1 MTDTYA
7 DLLACEDLLL
17 FAGAA
22 TAATGRR
29 EFHSGADEQRLS
41 MEFLHDYVH
50 QTLPDL
56 YAMTLALHI
65 NDHHAAR
72 VVHTLLSHPRPGAPA
87 DERAREN
94 GLIRRRLAL
103 MPPQRVYRLFRRL
116 AGDRVNNRRTRATM
130 RDWLNARPRLE
141 LDALKYRS
149 GLHAAARHARLPL
162 PPDVD
167 RFLFS
172 RTSRRRRI
180 RYDSPLLRAHGRAH
194 YSVQGVYDLPFTV
207 AEGFAAHH
215 GVPRERFLERIRAR
229 TTHAERLRLESATR
243 RAGVDPRVDL
253 GSMPLLRLCVHVL
266 GLPVAEREERRTEL
280 QEALTRA
287 ARRAAG
293 PLAGTWPTTVA
304 VLDDSYSSW
313 GSPERRNHPLAAAL
327 ACHHL
332 LHALSPRATTRWL
345 SGHADALTV
354 RPLGPTRLAEAVLDA
369 VESRPDRVVIVSDGH
384 DDHPPLLA
392 DALTVWRR
400 RLDPD
405 RATTVV
411 HLNPVFD
418 ADGLSLRPLSPA
430 VPTIGLR
437 DPDALP
443 SLVELARFGEGRLGL
458 SELRAHMEATATAYL
473 EART

>member
-72 VVHTLLSHPRPGAPA
+72 VVRTLLRHPRPEAPP

-94 GLIRRRLAL
+94 ALIRRRLAR
-103 MPPQRVYRLFRRL
+103 MPPQRVYRLFREL
-116 AGDRVNNRRTRATM
+116 AADRVNNRRTRATV
-130 RDWLNARPRLE
+130 RDWLSARPHLE
-141 LDALKYRS
+141 LDALKYRA
-149 GLHAAARHARLPL
+149 GLHAAARHARLSL

-172 RTSRRRRI
+172 RTSRRRGI
-180 RYDSPLLRAHGRAH
+180 RYDSALLRAHGRAH
-194 YSVQGVYDLPFTV
+194 YSAQAVADLPFTV

-215 GVPRERFLERIRAR
+215 RLPRDRFLERVRER
-229 TTHAERLRLESATR
+229 TTHAERLRLDSTSR
-243 RAGVDPRVDL
+243 RHGVDARVDL
-253 GSMPLLRLCVHVL
+253 GAYPLLRLCVYVL
-266 GLPVAEREERRTEL
+266 GLPLAEREERREEL
-280 QEALTRA
+280 EHALERA

-293 PLAGTWPTTVA
+293 PLTGTWPTTVA
-304 VLDDSYSSW
+304 VLDDSYSSF

-332 LHALSPRATTRWL
+332 LRALSPRASSRWL
-345 SGHADALTV
+345 SGRTDALTA

-369 VESRPDRVVIVSDGH
+369 VESRPDRVVVVSDGH
-384 DDHPPLLA
+384 DDQPALLA

-405 RATTVV
+405 RTTTVV

-437 DPDALP
+437 DPAALP

-458 SELRAHMEATATAYL
+458 SDLRAHMDATATAYL
-473 EART
+473 DAEP